1 MMKIIISPAKKMRQD
16 TDTMECHGLPIFL
29 QEAEELKDYIKSLTY
44 QEAKK
49 LWNCNDKIA
58 ELNYQR
64 FAQMELRAGLTP
76 ALLAYEGIQYQYMA
90 PAVFED
96 GAWEYV
102 ENHLLILSG
111 LYGAL
116 RPFDGIVPYRLEMQ
130 AKIHLGDCKGLYR
143 YWGGKICQEAAR
155 GADTILNLASKEYS
169 KCISPFLPLGTRF
182 LTCRFGELREGK
194 VVEKGTQVKM
204 ARGEMVR
211 FLAQN
216 QIEGTEEIKN
226 FHGLGYQ
233 YEEGFSDNNTY
244 VFLKGKKHID
254 TPKKKVGDTWLG
266 PKA

>member
-1 MMKIIISPAKKMRQD
+1 MIKIMISPAKKMKQD
-16 TDTMECHGLPIFL
+16 ADTMECRGLPVFL
-29 QEAEELKDYIKSLTY
+29 QEAEELKDYIRSLTY
-44 QEAKK
+44 QEAKT

-58 ELNYQR
+58 KLNYQR
-64 FAQMELRAGLTP
+64 FAQMDVTSGSTP

-102 ENHLLILSG
+102 EDHLVILSG
-111 LYGAL
+111 FYGAL

-130 AKIHLGDCKGLYR
+130 AKIHLGAYRDLYS
-143 YWGGKICQEAAR
+143 YWGGKICQETIK

-169 KCISPFLPLGTRF
+169 KCITPYLPPGMRF
-182 LTCRFGELREGK
+182 LTCRFGEWKEGK

-204 ARGEMVR
+204 ARGELVR

-216 QIEGTEEIKN
+216 CIEDTEEIKQ

-233 YEEGFSDNNTY
+233 YEEECSDNNTY
-244 VFLKGKKHID
+244 VFLKSRE
-254 TPKKKVGDTWLG
+254 
-266 PKA
+266 